1 MDDINNDYFL
11 FLQKQKKLFVLSN
24 RDTKNIFRY
33 NGNEY
38 HLDIRENLLCERR
51 VIENV
56 NQEEYK
62 YYKIP
67 EKLYQI
73 IMGDGYN
80 KEKEVVLNLMTHANE
95 ILTSNEIDEKS
106 ITLSKTKSFKS
117 YKRKNTNTFKNVTTQ
132 FIINK
137 NTFLKKKT
145 ENIFEIKKL
154 KKDNSPSSLNKKK
167 ISSFKNVR
175 IFDQKL
181 K

>member
-1 MDDINNDYFL
+1 
-11 FLQKQKKLFVLSN
+11 
-24 RDTKNIFRY
+24 
-33 NGNEY
+33 
-38 HLDIRENLLCERR
+38 
-51 VIENV
+51 
-56 NQEEYK
+56 
-62 YYKIP
+62 
-67 EKLYQI
+67 
-73 IMGDGYN
+73 
-80 KEKEVVLNLMTHANE
+80 MTHANE
-95 ILTSNEIDEKS
+95 ILTSNENDEKS

-154 KKDNSPSSLNKKK
+154 NKDNSPSSFNKKK